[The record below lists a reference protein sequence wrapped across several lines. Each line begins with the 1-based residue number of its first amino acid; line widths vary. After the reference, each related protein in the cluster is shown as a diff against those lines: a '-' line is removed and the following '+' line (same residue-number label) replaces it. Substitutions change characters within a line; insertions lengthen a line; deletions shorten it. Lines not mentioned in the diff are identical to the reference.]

1 MLAVSK
7 EPDGRF
13 RVSLLNIDGSS
24 SLSDSF
30 NAQSL
35 ASMAANIDRALG
47 HQTYCVQRIEW
58 NDDLETEITIDGLIE
73 PVAAGDSI
81 TYRRPV
87 CTCSERLRCGQA
99 DGNAEGSD

>member
-13 RVSLLNIDGSS
+13 RVSLLNVDGSS

-30 NAQSL
+30 NAQAL
-35 ASMAANIDRALG
+35 ASMAANIGRALG
-47 HQTYCVQRIEW
+47 HQTYRVERVEW
-58 NDDLETEITIDGLIE
+58 TDDNNTEITIDGVIE

-87 CTCSERLRCGQA
+87 CT
-99 DGNAEGSD
+99 